1 MTTQTPSA
9 LSLLIRRLRRAAP
22 VLALAVVLLAAGLR
36 LHLLGAQS
44 LWNDEGS
51 SYVQA
56 TRTFSA
62 IADNAAR
69 DIHPPGYY
77 WTLAAWRALTGES
90 EFALRA
96 LSAFAGVVTVALVY
110 AIGRRLMNPW
120 AGVFAAGLVALNTFA
135 IYYAQEARMYA
146 LLALWA
152 AGAVCAL
159 IGLLEARTPR
169 ARWTWAAALAL
180 LNAAGLWTQYV
191 YPAFMLAQGA
201 AFVVW
206 WLAGDPRRAGL
217 RAPLIAYVSANLV
230 TIALFLPWLP
240 AAWAQISAWPNT
252 GDAVPPL
259 EALAAVMSALTVG
272 VTSAYSGA
280 GVPVLMIL
288 VFGLMTRPGDPPR
301 AALWRALWRLAVPVL
316 WVLIPVA
323 LFVGAG
329 LYREANL
336 KFLLPAQA
344 GFALWLTRGL
354 WLLWHLVTRRPEP
367 LFRAAPRVAALAAGA
382 LLLVALIGAVPALYS
397 APEFQRDDYRA
408 IVATIAA
415 DPQPDIA
422 VILNAPGQQEAFEY
436 YARGRF
442 DVVPLP
448 VGMTPDADATRA
460 AVAALIAGNS
470 RIYAVLWGTDERDP
484 DGIVEDA
491 LNQGAF
497 QIDDRWY
504 GSVRLVRY
512 VTPLTGGMP
521 QTSGAT
527 FGEAPTGDTITLESF
542 TLSGDTVTAGDAL
555 QVRLTWRADAPI
567 SARYKVFVQLL
578 NPDGTLAT
586 QRDSEPGGGRLAT
599 VTWTP
604 REPVTDNHALLIPEA
619 LSPGDYRLILGLYD
633 ADDPLA
639 RLPVSTGGDAL
650 DLGIIRV
657 RVR

>member
-1 MTTQTPSA
+1 
-9 LSLLIRRLRRAAP
+9 LIGRLRSAAP
-22 VLALAVVLLAAGLR
+22 LMALAVVLLAAGLR

-77 WTLAAWRALTGES
+77 WMLAAWRALTGES

-96 LSAFAGVVTVALVY
+96 LSAFASVVTVALVY

-120 AGVFAAGLVALNTFA
+120 AGVFAAALVALNTFA

-152 AGAVCAL
+152 AGAVRAL
-159 IGLLEARTPR
+159 TGLLDARTPR

-201 AFVVW
+201 ALLVW

-217 RAPLIAYVSANLV
+217 RAPLTAYVSANLV

-240 AAWAQISAWPNT
+240 AAWAQITAWPNT

-288 VFGLMTRPGDPPR
+288 VFGLMTRPGDDPR
-301 AALWRALWRLAVPVL
+301 RTLWRALWRLAVPVL
-316 WVLIPVA
+316 WVVIPVA

-354 WLLWHLVTRRPEP
+354 WLLWHLVTRRREP
-367 LFRAAPRVAALAAGA
+367 LFRAAPRGAALAAGA
-382 LLLVALIGAVPALYS
+382 LLLVALAGAVPALYS
-397 APEFQRDDYRA
+397 APEFQRDDYRG
-408 IVATIAA
+408 IVAAIAA

-436 YARGRF
+436 YARSRF

-491 LNQGAF
+491 LNRGAF

-512 VTPLTGGMP
+512 VTPLTDGTP
-521 QTSGAT
+521 QTSGAR
-527 FGEAPTGDTITLESF
+527 FGDIITLESF
-542 TLSGDTVTAGDAL
+542 TLSGASVTTGDAL
-555 QVRLTWRADAPI
+555 QVRLTWDTDAPV

-578 NPDGTLAT
+578 NPDGTLAA
-586 QRDSEPGGGRLAT
+586 QRDSEPGGGRLPT

-604 REPVTDNHALLIPEA
+604 GEPVSDNHALLIPEA
-619 LSPGDYRLILGLYD
+619 LPPGDYRLILGLYD

-650 DLGIIRV
+650 DLATIRV
-657 RVR
+657 HTR